1 MDILQDLQ
9 WRGLINQQ
17 TDPKGLK
24 AALEKG
30 KLSLYCGTDPTGSSL
45 HIGHLIPFIVLKR
58 FQMYGYHPLI
68 LIGGATGAIGDPSG
82 RSTERVLQSV
92 EQVEANKKSLTE
104 QMEKIFGPEFK
115 IVDNYSWLS
124 KLNLI
129 DFLRDFGK
137 NFSVNSML
145 SKESVSSRIE
155 GGISFTEFSYQILQ
169 AIDFLHLFEDEGVTL
184 QIGGADQW
192 GNLTDG
198 IDLIRHKY
206 SKAEVFGLTIPLL
219 LKADGTKFGK
229 SAGGAVWLNPKMTSP
244 YDFYQFWIN
253 TDDRDVVKYLKYFT
267 FLSREEIENLAKET
281 EERPNLRLAQK
292 ALAYEVTEFVHGREE
307 AERAQKI
314 SSLLFKGDVS
324 SLSAGE
330 IEEAF
335 GSAPSVSISADPKN
349 IVDLLV
355 ETGIEKSRRQARE
368 DVSSRA
374 VSINGKVED
383 SLEAVVDPSCSFE
396 GRFVLIRKGKKNYTL
411 ARVDR

>member
-17 TDPKGLK
+17 TDPEGLK

-292 ALAYEVTEFVHGREE
+292 ALAYEVTEFVHGKKE

-314 SSLLFKGDVS
+314 SSLLFKGDAS

>member
-17 TDPKGLK
+17 TDPEGLK

-292 ALAYEVTEFVHGREE
+292 ALAYEVTEFVHGKKE

-335 GSAPSVSISADPKN
+335 GSAPSVSISANPKN

>member
-17 TDPKGLK
+17 TDPEGLK

-292 ALAYEVTEFVHGREE
+292 ALAYEVTEFVHGKEE
-307 AERAQKI
+307 AEWAQKI

>member
-17 TDPKGLK
+17 TDPEGLK

-292 ALAYEVTEFVHGREE
+292 ALAYKVTEFVHGKEE
-307 AERAQKI
+307 AERARKI

>member
-17 TDPKGLK
+17 TDPEGLK

-104 QMEKIFGPEFK
+104 QMEKIFGPEFT

-281 EERPNLRLAQK
+281 KERPNLRLAQK
-292 ALAYEVTEFVHGREE
+292 ALAYEVTEFVHGKKE

-335 GSAPSVSISADPKN
+335 GSAPSVSIGADPKN

>member
-17 TDPKGLK
+17 TDPEGLK

-292 ALAYEVTEFVHGREE
+292 ALAYEVTEFVHGKKE
-307 AERAQKI
+307 AERGQKI

-324 SLSAGE
+324 SLGAGE

>member
-253 TDDRDVVKYLKYFT
+253 TYDRDVVKYLKYFT

>member
-17 TDPKGLK
+17 TDPEGLK

-169 AIDFLHLFEDEGVTL
+169 AIDFLHLFEKLEGL
-184 QIGGADQW
+184 
-192 GNLTDG
+192 
-198 IDLIRHKY
+198 
-206 SKAEVFGLTIPLL
+206 P
-219 LKADGTKFGK
+219 
-229 SAGGAVWLNPKMTSP
+229 
-244 YDFYQFWIN
+244 
-253 TDDRDVVKYLKYFT
+253 
-267 FLSREEIENLAKET
+267 
-281 EERPNLRLAQK
+281 
-292 ALAYEVTEFVHGREE
+292 
-307 AERAQKI
+307 
-314 SSLLFKGDVS
+314 
-324 SLSAGE
+324 
-330 IEEAF
+330 
-335 GSAPSVSISADPKN
+335 
-349 IVDLLV
+349 
-355 ETGIEKSRRQARE
+355 
-368 DVSSRA
+368 
-374 VSINGKVED
+374 
-383 SLEAVVDPSCSFE
+383 
-396 GRFVLIRKGKKNYTL
+396 
-411 ARVDR
+411 

>member
-17 TDPKGLK
+17 TDPEGLK

-104 QMEKIFGPEFK
+104 QMEKIFGPEFT

-368 DVSSRA
+368 DISSRA

>member
-1 MDILQDLQ
+1 M
-9 WRGLINQQ
+9 
-17 TDPKGLK
+17 
-24 AALEKG
+24 
-30 KLSLYCGTDPTGSSL
+30 
-45 HIGHLIPFIVLKR
+45 
-58 FQMYGYHPLI
+58 
-68 LIGGATGAIGDPSG
+68 
-82 RSTERVLQSV
+82 LQSV

-292 ALAYEVTEFVHGREE
+292 ALAYEVTEFVHGKKE

>member
-17 TDPKGLK
+17 TDPEGLK

-58 FQMYGYHPLI
+58 FQMCGYHPLI

-253 TDDRDVVKYLKYFT
+253 TDDRDVDKYLKYFT

-292 ALAYEVTEFVHGREE
+292 ALAYEVTAFVHGKQE
-307 AERAQKI
+307 AERAHKI
-314 SSLLFKGDVS
+314 SSLLFKGDVA

-383 SLEAVVDPSCSFE
+383 SLEAVVDPSRSFE

>member
-17 TDPKGLK
+17 TDPEGLK

-82 RSTERVLQSV
+82 RSTERMLQSV

-292 ALAYEVTEFVHGREE
+292 ALAYEVTEFVHGKKE

>member
-292 ALAYEVTEFVHGREE
+292 ALAYEVTEFVHGKEE

>member
-17 TDPKGLK
+17 TDPEGLK

-292 ALAYEVTEFVHGREE
+292 ALAYEVTEFVHGKKE

-383 SLEAVVDPSCSFE
+383 SLEAIVDPSCSFE

>member
-17 TDPKGLK
+17 TDPEGLK

-30 KLSLYCGTDPTGSSL
+30 KLSLYCGTDPTGPSL

-129 DFLRDFGK
+129 DFLRNFGK

-253 TDDRDVVKYLKYFT
+253 TDDRDVDKYLKYFT

-292 ALAYEVTEFVHGREE
+292 ALAYEVTAFVHGKQE

-314 SSLLFKGDVS
+314 SSLLFKGDVA

-383 SLEAVVDPSCSFE
+383 SLEAVVDPSRSFE

>member
-17 TDPKGLK
+17 TDPEGLK

-292 ALAYEVTEFVHGREE
+292 ALAYEVTEFVHGKKE

>member
-17 TDPKGLK
+17 TDPEGLK